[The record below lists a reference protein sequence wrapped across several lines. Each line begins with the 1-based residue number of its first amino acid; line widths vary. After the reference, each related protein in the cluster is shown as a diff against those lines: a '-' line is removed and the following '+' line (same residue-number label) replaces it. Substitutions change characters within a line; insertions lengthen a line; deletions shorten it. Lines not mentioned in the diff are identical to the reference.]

1 MTSAGVKGQGMTG
14 REVVIVAAA
23 RTPIGSFGG
32 ELASLSAADLG
43 ATAIKAALLR
53 AGVEGREVGDVT
65 MGCVLQAGQGQAP
78 ARQAAIRAGLPTSV
92 PAQTVNKVCGSGLKA
107 VITAAQ
113 GIALSDSE
121 IAVAGGM
128 ESMSNVPYYLLNA
141 RNGYRMGHQQA
152 TDGMIFD
159 GLWDP
164 YNNFHMGSAAEL
176 CARERKIDRAAQDAF
191 AAESYRRAQ
200 GAQKDGKFDAEI
212 VKVEVP
218 QKKGPPKVV
227 AIDEEPGRA
236 DLTKMGTL
244 RPAFEKDGT
253 VTAAN
258 ASKLNDGAA
267 AVVLMSAAEAARRG
281 LHPLGRIVSYGHHA
295 QAPEWFTTAPAGAIE
310 KALARAGLAVADIDL
325 FEINEAF
332 AVVALANNALL
343 GLDAEKVN
351 VHGGAVALGHPIGA
365 SGARLLVTL
374 LHALQ
379 ARGQKRGVV
388 SLCIGGGE
396 GIALV
401 VERPQ

>member
-1 MTSAGVKGQGMTG
+1 MSVEVKGQGLAG
-14 REVVIVAAA
+14 REVVIVSAA

-32 ELASLSAADLG
+32 ELASLTASDLG
-43 ATAIKAALLR
+43 ATAIKAALAR
-53 AGVEGREVGDVT
+53 AGVEGRDVGDVT

-78 ARQAAIRAGLPTSV
+78 ARQAAIRAGLPTAV
-92 PAQTVNKVCGSGLKA
+92 PCQTINKVCGSGLKA

-113 GIALSDSE
+113 GVALGDFE

-128 ESMSNVPYYLLNA
+128 ESMSNVPYYLLGA
-141 RNGYRMGHQQA
+141 RNGFRMGHQQA

-176 CARERKIDRAAQDAF
+176 CARERKIDRATQDAF

-200 GAQKDGKFDAEI
+200 AAQKEGKFDEEI
-212 VKVEVP
+212 VKVEVA
-218 QKKGPPKVV
+218 QKKGPAKVV
-227 AIDEEPGRA
+227 AVDEEPTRA
-236 DLTKMGTL
+236 DLAKMGTL

-281 LHPLGRIVSYGHHA
+281 LSPLGRIVSYGHHA

-310 KALARAGLAVADIDL
+310 KALARAGLAASDIDL

-343 GLDAEKVN
+343 GLDASRVN

-365 SGARLLVTL
+365 SGCRLLVTL
-374 LHALQ
+374 LHALKS
-379 ARGQKRGVV
+379 RGQKRGVV

-401 VERPQ
+401 VERV